1 MDAVAALHEIP
12 LNRLVLS
19 PANARKTPASA
30 ADDAELKA
38 SIAAHGLKQNLIVG
52 RADAEGKHAVIAG
65 GRRLRALHAL
75 SADGLVAPDRP
86 VPCLIEAPDS
96 ALETS
101 LVENAVRVAMHPADQ
116 FEAFAALVDAGQTI
130 AAIAVRFGVAER
142 LVRQRLRL
150 GKVAPDLLAAY
161 RNGQMDLETLT
172 AFTLSD
178 DHDAQ
183 RAVWAEASQHYGRSP
198 IQIRR
203 RLTETAIPVA
213 SRLGRF
219 VGIEAYETAGG
230 AITRDLFCD
239 HDEGF
244 MDDAALVRRL
254 AQTKLDA
261 EAAALAPDWKW
272 ARPVLD
278 PALGI
283 TADYGRVEPT
293 PAEPSPD
300 LRAVLDDLAQR
311 EDNLANVA
319 AEDWSADHEAE
330 AEDIAARQEEV
341 GRTLAA
347 RATFAEAD
355 RRRAG
360 CLITI
365 GPDGLLRVLQGMI
378 DPADRAI
385 VADGV
390 DPAGPDAATETP
402 KGRGFSQALI
412 DDLKAHRLQIAKA
425 HLAQDFAVA
434 FDLALFTLCRAVL
447 GFGYTVS
454 PLDLRAVPTREASS
468 LDDLDGTPAAVLL
481 AAQRE
486 ALSLAWLSLP
496 ADQGFQSLCALPD
509 EAKAA
514 LFAWCVAQCL
524 KPQLASDS
532 GADPALEQ
540 VGARLRIDAA
550 GHWRPTADNYWSR
563 VTKAHALEVGG
574 EILGDRWRRDHLADK
589 KPALAKALEAAFAG
603 DATALGFDA
612 ATARRAAAWLPS
624 GMAFGET
631 PIPVPAGTTSPN
643 PPPAPIPSPVDDGE
657 EALPAFLTADL
668 DPIQAGD
675 AS

>member
-75 SADGLVAPDRP
+75 SAAGLVASDRP

-130 AAIAVRFGVAER
+130 AAIAARFGVAER

-161 RNGQMDLETLT
+161 RAGQMDLETLT
-172 AFTLSD
+172 AFTLSE

-219 VGIEAYETAGG
+219 VGIEAYEAAGG

-254 AQTKLDA
+254 AQTKLEA

-278 PALGI
+278 PALG
-283 TADYGRVEPT
+283 TPFDYGRIEPT
-293 PAEPSPD
+293 QAEPSPD

-347 RATFAEAD
+347 QATFAEAD

-385 VADGV
+385 EADGA
-390 DPAGPDAATETP
+390 DPAGSDAGTETP

-486 ALSLAWLSLP
+486 VLSLAWLSLP

-550 GHWRPTADNYWSR
+550 AHWRPTADNYWSR
-563 VTKAHALEVGG
+563 VTKAHALEAGG

-603 DATALGFDA
+603 DATTLGFDA

-624 GMAFGET
+624 GMAFGEA
-631 PIPVPAGTTSPN
+631 PIPVPAGATVPGASLP
-643 PPPAPIPSPVDDGE
+643 PVDDAPE
-657 EALPAFLTADL
+657 DLPAFLTADL

>member
-1 MDAVAALHEIP
+1 M
-12 LNRLVLS
+12 
-19 PANARKTPASA
+19 
-30 ADDAELKA
+30 
-38 SIAAHGLKQNLIVG
+38 
-52 RADAEGKHAVIAG
+52 
-65 GRRLRALHAL
+65 
-75 SADGLVAPDRP
+75 
-86 VPCLIEAPDS
+86 
-96 ALETS
+96 
-101 LVENAVRVAMHPADQ
+101 
-116 FEAFAALVDAGQTI
+116 
-130 AAIAVRFGVAER
+130 
-142 LVRQRLRL
+142 RQRLRL

-219 VGIEAYETAGG
+219 VGIEAYEAAGG

-254 AQTKLDA
+254 AQTKLEA

-347 RATFAEAD
+347 QATFAEAD

-434 FDLALFTLCRAVL
+434 FDLALFTLCRSVL

-532 GADPALEQ
+532 GADPVLEQ
-540 VGARLRIDAA
+540 AGARLRIDAA
-550 GHWRPTADNYWSR
+550 AHWRPTADNYWSR
-563 VTKAHALEVGG
+563 VTKAHALEAGG

-624 GMAFGET
+624 GMAFGEA
-631 PIPVPAGTTSPN
+631 PIPVAAGATMSGASLP
-643 PPPAPIPSPVDDGE
+643 PVDNAPED
-657 EALPAFLTADL
+657 LPAFLTADL

>member
-75 SADGLVAPDRP
+75 SAAGLVASDRP

-130 AAIAVRFGVAER
+130 AAIAARFGVAER

-161 RNGQMDLETLT
+161 RAGQMDLETLT
-172 AFTLSD
+172 AFTLSE

-219 VGIEAYETAGG
+219 VGIEAYEAAGG

-254 AQTKLDA
+254 AQTKLEA

-283 TADYGRVEPT
+283 TADYGRIEPT

-347 RATFAEAD
+347 QATFAEAD

-385 VADGV
+385 EADGA
-390 DPAGPDAATETP
+390 DPAGSDAGTETP

-486 ALSLAWLSLP
+486 VLSLAWLSLP

-550 GHWRPTADNYWSR
+550 AHWRPTADNYWSR
-563 VTKAHALEVGG
+563 VTKAHALEAGG

-603 DATALGFDA
+603 DATTLGFDA

-624 GMAFGET
+624 GMAFGEA
-631 PIPVPAGTTSPN
+631 PIPVPAGATVPGASLP
-643 PPPAPIPSPVDDGE
+643 PVDDAPE
-657 EALPAFLTADL
+657 DLPAFLTADL

>member
-75 SADGLVAPDRP
+75 SAAGLVASDRP

-130 AAIAVRFGVAER
+130 AAIAARFGVAER

-161 RNGQMDLETLT
+161 RAGQMDLETLT
-172 AFTLSD
+172 AFTLSE

-219 VGIEAYETAGG
+219 VGIEAYEAAGG

-254 AQTKLDA
+254 AQTKLEA

-272 ARPVLD
+272 VRPVLD
-278 PALGI
+278 PALG
-283 TADYGRVEPT
+283 TPFDYGRIEPT
-293 PAEPSPD
+293 QAEPSPD

-347 RATFAEAD
+347 QATFAEAD

-385 VADGV
+385 EADGA
-390 DPAGPDAATETP
+390 DPAGSDAGTETP

-486 ALSLAWLSLP
+486 VLSLAWLSLP

-550 GHWRPTADNYWSR
+550 AHWRPTADNYWSR
-563 VTKAHALEVGG
+563 VTKAHALEAGG

-603 DATALGFDA
+603 DATTLGFDA

-624 GMAFGET
+624 GMAFGEA
-631 PIPVPAGTTSPN
+631 PIPVPAGATVPGASLP
-643 PPPAPIPSPVDDGE
+643 PVDDAPE
-657 EALPAFLTADL
+657 DLPAFLTADL

>member
-75 SADGLVAPDRP
+75 SAAGLVASDRP

-130 AAIAVRFGVAER
+130 AAIAARFGVAER

-161 RNGQMDLETLT
+161 RAGQMDLETLT
-172 AFTLSD
+172 AFTLSE

-219 VGIEAYETAGG
+219 VGIEAYEAAGG

-254 AQTKLDA
+254 AQTKLEA

-272 ARPVLD
+272 VRPVLD
-278 PALGI
+278 PALG
-283 TADYGRVEPT
+283 TPFDYGRIEPT
-293 PAEPSPD
+293 QAEPSPD

-347 RATFAEAD
+347 QATFAEAD

-385 VADGV
+385 EADGA
-390 DPAGPDAATETP
+390 DPAGSDAGTETP

-486 ALSLAWLSLP
+486 VLSLAWLSLP

-550 GHWRPTADNYWSR
+550 AHWRPTADNYWSR
-563 VTKAHALEVGG
+563 VTKAHSLDAGG

-603 DATALGFDA
+603 DATTLGFDA

-624 GMAFGET
+624 GMAFGEA
-631 PIPVPAGTTSPN
+631 PIPVPAGATVPGASLP
-643 PPPAPIPSPVDDGE
+643 PVDDAPE
-657 EALPAFLTADL
+657 DLPAFLTADL

>member
-52 RADAEGKHAVIAG
+52 RADAEGKYAVIAG

-75 SADGLVAPDRP
+75 SADGLVASDRP

-116 FEAFAALVDAGQTI
+116 FEAFAALVSAGQTV
-130 AAIAVRFGVAER
+130 AAIAARFGVAER

-161 RNGQMDLETLT
+161 RAGQMDLETLT

-219 VGIEAYETAGG
+219 VGIEAYEAAGG

-254 AQTKLDA
+254 AQTKLEA

-278 PALGI
+278 PALG
-283 TADYGRVEPT
+283 TPFDYGRVEPT

-385 VADGV
+385 EADGV
-390 DPAGPDAATETP
+390 DPAGPDPATETP
-402 KGRGFSQALI
+402 KGRGVSQALI

-532 GADPALEQ
+532 GADPGFEQ

-550 GHWRPTADNYWSR
+550 AHWRPTADNYWSR
-563 VTKAHALEVGG
+563 VTKAHALEAGG

-603 DATALGFDA
+603 DATTLGFDA

-624 GMAFGET
+624 GMAFGEA
-631 PIPVPAGTTSPN
+631 PIPVAAGATMSGASLP
-643 PPPAPIPSPVDDGE
+643 PVDNAPED
-657 EALPAFLTADL
+657 LPAFLTADL

>member
-75 SADGLVAPDRP
+75 SADGLVAADRP

-116 FEAFAALVDAGQTI
+116 FEAFAALVSAGQSV

-150 GKVAPDLLAAY
+150 SKVAPDLLAAY

-219 VGIEAYETAGG
+219 VGIEAYEAAGG

-254 AQTKLDA
+254 AQTKLEA
-261 EAAALAPDWKW
+261 EAAALAPGWKW

-283 TADYGRVEPT
+283 TADYGRIEPT

-311 EDNLANVA
+311 EDDLANVA

-347 RATFAEAD
+347 QATFAEAD

-385 VADGV
+385 EADGV

-402 KGRGFSQALI
+402 EGRGVSQALI

-447 GFGYTVS
+447 GFGYTAS

-509 EAKAA
+509 EAIRHGRPHWSRGRRWRPRHRPRSVR
-514 LFAWCVAQCL
+514 FPRTRRGFRPRGRPV
-524 KPQLASDS
+524 PPPR
-532 GADPALEQ
+532 PAPA
-540 VGARLRIDAA
+540 GRPGRRTAGPRPTPRAA
-550 GHWRPTADNYWSR
+550 GQSMGTFIASR
-563 VTKAHALEVGG
+563 
-574 EILGDRWRRDHLADK
+574 R
-589 KPALAKALEAAFAG
+589 
-603 DATALGFDA
+603 
-612 ATARRAAAWLPS
+612 
-624 GMAFGET
+624 
-631 PIPVPAGTTSPN
+631 
-643 PPPAPIPSPVDDGE
+643 
-657 EALPAFLTADL
+657 
-668 DPIQAGD
+668 
-675 AS
+675 

>member
-75 SADGLVAPDRP
+75 SADGLVASDRP

-116 FEAFAALVDAGQTI
+116 FEAFAALVSAGQTV
-130 AAIAVRFGVAER
+130 AAIAARFGVAER

-150 GKVAPDLLAAY
+150 SKVAPDLLAAY

-219 VGIEAYETAGG
+219 VGIEAYEAAGG

-254 AQTKLDA
+254 AQAKLEA
-261 EAAALAPDWKW
+261 EATALAPDWKW

-278 PALGI
+278 PALG
-283 TADYGRVEPT
+283 TPFDYGRIEPT

-347 RATFAEAD
+347 QATFAEAD

-385 VADGV
+385 EADSV
-390 DPAGPDAATETP
+390 VPAGPDAATETP
-402 KGRGFSQALI
+402 KGRGVSQALI

-532 GADPALEQ
+532 GADPGFEQ
-540 VGARLRIDAA
+540 VGARLRIDTAA
-550 GHWRPTADNYWSR
+550 HWRPTADNYWSR
-563 VTKAHALEVGG
+563 VTKAHALEAGG
-574 EILGDRWRRDHLADK
+574 EILGERWRRDHLADK
-589 KPALAKALEAAFAG
+589 KPALAKALEAAFAS

-624 GMAFGET
+624 GMAFGE
-631 PIPVPAGTTSPN
+631 
-643 PPPAPIPSPVDDGE
+643 APIPAVAGATVPGASLPPVDDAPE
-657 EALPAFLTADL
+657 DLPAFLTADL